1 MKISNKNIQDRLSSG
16 LITTA
21 LALLILA
28 CVALFYDGT
37 MICIFT
43 VFETFGLCLVLQI
56 VLWLIERWESKSV
69 IFDLIARYTV
79 IIVIVIIG
87 GFLFHWL
94 DNLPIGILIAMAII
108 IYFLGCSIEVGR
120 VKAEVKR
127 INQLTKLNEK

>member
-1 MKISNKNIQDRLSSG
+1 METSNKNIQDRLSSS
-16 LITTA
+16 LVTTA

-37 MICIFT
+37 MICIST
-43 VFETFGLCLVLQI
+43 VFETFGLCLILQLA
-56 VLWLIERWESKSV
+56 LWLIERWESKSI

-79 IIVIVIIG
+79 IIVIVIIA

-94 DNLPIGILIAMAII
+94 DNLPIGVLIAMAII
-108 IYFLGCSIEVGR
+108 IYFLGCSFEVGR